1 MAIVLELLS
10 GKHQTIKY
18 FKFDKSEISIGRD
31 HHCDLRLNDPYVC
44 SEHLRISQ
52 ETDNAVLKFQDCHS
66 INGTEVNGQLAQ
78 VGELYGDDVL
88 KLGRTRLRVINSS
101 QAVAAT
107 LSLSRLEEDL
117 SWLSS
122 SALAIGLTIG
132 YLVLLMVSSFI
143 SSADEYKLATMM
155 PKEMGQIALLSVW
168 PLLFAVMGKVFKK
181 ESRVVSQFNIMWI
194 FLFVLYG
201 LYLLQKILSFNLNG
215 IQSLIWIEFVVF
227 STLLFAFIWF
237 SLFIAFHQTNK
248 RRNILTCSLS
258 LLLLLPILSMAL
270 LDSDEF
276 SPRPEYDTTLL
287 PPLYQILP
295 VKEVSALLDDSAE
308 LFVDV
313 QQQLAEEQ
321 SADD

>member
-31 HHCDLRLNDPYVC
+31 HHCDLRLDDPYVC

-52 ETDNAVLKFQDCHS
+52 EADNTVLKFQDCHS
-66 INGTEVNGQLAQ
+66 VNGTEVNGQLAQ
-78 VGELYGDDVL
+78 IGQLYGGDVL

-107 LSLSRLEEDL
+107 LPLSRLEENL

-132 YLVLLMVSSFI
+132 YLVLSLVSSFI
-143 SSADEYKLATMM
+143 SSADEYRLATMV
-155 PKEMGQIALLSVW
+155 PTEMGQMALLSAW
-168 PLLFAVMGKVFKK
+168 PLLFAVMGKVFNK
-181 ESRVVSQFNIMWI
+181 ESHLVSQFNILWLA
-194 FLFVLYG
+194 LFFLYG

-215 IQSLIWIEFVVF
+215 AQGLMWIEFAVF
-227 STLLFAFIWF
+227 SAVLSAFIWL

-258 LLLLLPILSMAL
+258 LLLLLPILSVAL

-276 SPRPEYDTTLL
+276 SPRPEYDATLL
-287 PPLYQILP
+287 PPVYQILP
-295 VKEVSALLDDSAE
+295 VKDLSAMLDDSAE
-308 LFVDV
+308 LFVEV

-321 SADD
+321 SAHD